1 MRLSILEFG
10 STRLGSLL
18 AALRPLASIKGSW
31 RFARRYPVLPGGII
45 LLLVILAIFAGQI
58 APQDPLD
65 STLSDTR
72 APPVWL
78 AGGGWDHILGADHIG
93 RDILSRI
100 IHGTRISLM
109 VAGVVLTAGM
119 IVGVT
124 LGIVAG
130 YSGGIWD
137 EIIMRLVDMTY
148 AIPFILVALVAA
160 VIFGASLQLVLILL
174 AVFNWPP
181 FARQTRGLTLQ
192 LRNAEYVLS
201 ARISGASPF
210 RIGVRHILPG
220 VINIVVVLATLQ
232 VGGLILTESVLSFL
246 GVGIPGPDP
255 AWGSMVA
262 DGRDHISTAW
272 WISVMPGIAIFLTV
286 FAFNFLG
293 DWLRDYFDPRLRQ
306 L

>member
-1 MRLSILEFG
+1 MQLSTPEFESSRPLRLLKM
-10 STRLGSLL
+10 
-18 AALRPLASIKGSW
+18 ALRPPLSLGVW
-31 RFARRYPVLPGGII
+31 RFVRRYPVLPGII
-45 LLLVILAIFAGQI
+45 ITLLVVMGIFAGLI

-65 STLSDTR
+65 ATISDTR

-78 AGGGWDHILGADHIG
+78 SGGSWDHILGADHIG
-93 RDILSRI
+93 WDILSRM
-100 IHGTRISLM
+100 IHGTRISLL
-109 VAGVVLTAGM
+109 VAGVVLTTGM
-119 IVGVT
+119 LVGVT
-124 LGIVAG
+124 LGITAG
-130 YSGGIWD
+130 YAGGIWD
-137 EIIMRLVDMTY
+137 EIIMRLVDTTY

-160 VIFGASLQLVLILL
+160 VIFGASLNLVLILL
-174 AVFNWPP
+174 AVFAWPP

-192 LRNAEYVLS
+192 LKNTEYVLS

-210 RIGVRHILPG
+210 RIGIRHILPG

-262 DGRDHISTAW
+262 DGRDHIASSW
-272 WISVMPGIAIFLTV
+272 WISVMPGMAIFLTI

>member
-1 MRLSILEFG
+1 MNRALQPQLP
-10 STRLGSLL
+10 TRV
-18 AALRPLASIKGSW
+18 W
-31 RFARRYPVLPGGII
+31 RFMRRYPVLPGFII
-45 LLLVILAIFAGQI
+45 TLLVVMGLFASQI
-58 APQDPLD
+58 SPQDPLD
-65 STLSDTR
+65 STISDTG

-78 AGGGWDHILGADHIG
+78 SGGSWHHILGADHIG
-93 RDILSRI
+93 RDLLSRI

-109 VAGVVLTAGM
+109 VASMVLTTGM
-119 IVGVT
+119 LVGVT

-130 YSGGIWD
+130 YKGGIWD

-160 VIFGASLQLVLILL
+160 VIFGASLGLVLILL
-174 AVFNWPP
+174 AVFAWPP
-181 FARQTRGLTLQ
+181 FARQTRGLPL
-192 LRNAEYVLS
+192 LLKNAEYVWS
-201 ARISGASPF
+201 ARISGASPL

-255 AWGSMVA
+255 AWGSMVS
-262 DGRDHISTAW
+262 DGRDHIAEAW
-272 WISVMPGIAIFLTV
+272 WISMMPGLAIFLTI

-293 DWLRDYFDPRLRQ
+293 DWLRDNFDPRLRQ

>member
-1 MRLSILEFG
+1 MN
-10 STRLGSLL
+10 T
-18 AALRPLASIKGSW
+18 ALRPSLFFRIW
-31 RFARRYPVLPGGII
+31 RFVRRYPVLPGTII
-45 LLLVILAIFAGQI
+45 ALLVVMALFAGQI
-58 APQDPLD
+58 SPHHPLD
-65 STLSDTR
+65 STISDTG

-78 AGGGWDHILGADHIG
+78 PGGSWKHILGADQIG
-93 RDILSRI
+93 RDLLSRI
-100 IHGTRISLM
+100 IHGTRISMM
-109 VAGVVLTAGM
+109 VAGVVLTTGM
-119 IVGVT
+119 LVGVT

-130 YSGGIWD
+130 YKGGIWD

-160 VIFGASLQLVLILL
+160 VIFGASLNLVLILL
-174 AVFNWPP
+174 AIFAWPP

-192 LRNAEYVLS
+192 LKNAEYVLS
-201 ARISGASPF
+201 AMISGASPW

-255 AWGSMVA
+255 AWGSMVS
-262 DGRDHISTAW
+262 DGRDQIATAW
-272 WISVMPGIAIFLTV
+272 WIAIMPGMAIFQTI

-293 DWLRDYFDPRLRQ
+293 DWLRDNFDPRLRQ

>member
-1 MRLSILEFG
+1 MNTALQP
-10 STRLGSLL
+10 SLL
-18 AALRPLASIKGSW
+18 RRIW
-31 RFARRYPVLPGGII
+31 RFVRRYPVLPGVVIT
-45 LLLVILAIFAGQI
+45 LLVVMGLFAGQI

-65 STLSDTR
+65 STISDTG

-78 AGGGWDHILGADHIG
+78 PGGSWRHILGADQIG
-93 RDILSRI
+93 RDLLSRI

-109 VAGVVLTAGM
+109 VAGVVLTTGM
-119 IVGVT
+119 LVGVT

-130 YSGGIWD
+130 YKGGIWD

-160 VIFGASLQLVLILL
+160 VIFGASLNLVLILL
-174 AVFNWPP
+174 AIFAWPP

-192 LRNAEYVLS
+192 LKNAEYVLS
-201 ARISGASPF
+201 AMISGASPW
-210 RIGVRHILPG
+210 RIGTRHILPG

-255 AWGSMVA
+255 AWGSMVS
-262 DGRDHISTAW
+262 DGRDHIADAW
-272 WISVMPGIAIFLTV
+272 WIAMMPGIAIFLTI

-293 DWLRDYFDPRLRQ
+293 DWLRDNFDPRLRQ

>member
-1 MRLSILEFG
+1 MGL
-10 STRLGSLL
+10 
-18 AALRPLASIKGSW
+18 
-31 RFARRYPVLPGGII
+31 
-45 LLLVILAIFAGQI
+45 FAGQI
-58 APQDPLD
+58 APHDPLD
-65 STLSDTR
+65 STISDTG

-78 AGGGWDHILGADHIG
+78 SGGSWRHILGADQIG
-93 RDILSRI
+93 RDLLSRI

-109 VAGVVLTAGM
+109 VAVVVLTTGTL
-119 IVGVT
+119 VGVT

-130 YSGGIWD
+130 YKGGIWD
-137 EIIMRLVDMTY
+137 EVIMRLVDMTY

-160 VIFGASLQLVLILL
+160 VIFGASLNLVLILL
-174 AVFNWPP
+174 AIFAWPP

-192 LRNAEYVLS
+192 LKNAEYVLS
-201 ARISGASPF
+201 AMISGASPW
-210 RIGVRHILPG
+210 RIGTRHILPG

-255 AWGSMVA
+255 AWGSMVS
-262 DGRDHISTAW
+262 DGRDHIAGAW
-272 WISVMPGIAIFLTV
+272 WIAMMPGIAIFLTI

-293 DWLRDYFDPRLRQ
+293 DWLRDNFDPRLRQ

>member
-1 MRLSILEFG
+1 MKMALWP
-10 STRLGSLL
+10 LL
-18 AALRPLASIKGSW
+18 LLRIW
-31 RFARRYPVLPGGII
+31 RFVRRYPVLPGII
-45 LLLVILAIFAGQI
+45 IALLVIMGLFAGQI
-58 APQDPLD
+58 APHDPLD
-65 STLSDTR
+65 STISDTG

-78 AGGGWDHILGADHIG
+78 SGGNWRNILGADQIG
-93 RDILSRI
+93 RDLLSRI

-109 VAGVVLTAGM
+109 VASVVLTTGM
-119 IVGVT
+119 LVGVT

-130 YSGGIWD
+130 YTGGIWD

-160 VIFGASLQLVLILL
+160 VIFGASLNLVLILL
-174 AVFNWPP
+174 AIFAWPP

-201 ARISGASPF
+201 AKISGASPL
-210 RIGVRHILPG
+210 RIGIRHILPG

-246 GVGIPGPDP
+246 GVGIPGPNP
-255 AWGSMVA
+255 AWGSMVS
-262 DGRDHISTAW
+262 DGRDHIADAW
-272 WISVMPGIAIFLTV
+272 WIAMMPGMAIFLTI

-293 DWLRDYFDPRLRQ
+293 DWLRDNFDPRLRQ

>member
-1 MRLSILEFG
+1 MQLSTPEFE
-10 STRLGSLL
+10 SS
-18 AALRPLASIKGSW
+18 RPLRLLKMAFRPLLSLGIW
-31 RFARRYPVLPGGII
+31 RFVRRYPVLPGFII
-45 LLLVILAIFAGQI
+45 MLLVVMGIFAGQI

-65 STLSDTR
+65 ATIADTR

-78 AGGGWDHILGADHIG
+78 SGGSWDHILGADHIG
-93 RDILSRI
+93 RDLLSRI
-100 IHGTRISLM
+100 IHGTRISLL
-109 VAGVVLTAGM
+109 VAGVVLTTGM
-119 IVGVT
+119 LVGVT
-124 LGIVAG
+124 LGITAG
-130 YSGGIWD
+130 YAGGIWD
-137 EIIMRLVDMTY
+137 EIIMRLVDTTY

-160 VIFGASLQLVLILL
+160 VIFGASLNLVLILL
-174 AVFNWPP
+174 AVFAWPP

-192 LRNAEYVLS
+192 LKNTEYVLS

-210 RIGVRHILPG
+210 RIGIRHILPG

-262 DGRDHISTAW
+262 DGRDHIASSW
-272 WISVMPGIAIFLTV
+272 WIAVMPGMAIFLTI